1 MRIELNREP
10 RKLEIREVRNIASGE
25 PFLLE
30 HVFEPE
36 KWALLVSER
45 IGRALIARSFYGGAK
60 GMRLCC
66 GTVMSVKR

>member
-10 RKLEIREVRNIASGE
+10 RKMEIREVLTVASGE
-25 PFLLE
+25 PFMVE

-45 IGRALIARSFYGGAK
+45 TGRALIARSYYGGAK
-60 GMRLCC
+60 GMRLNC
-66 GTVMSVKR
+66 GTVMRVKR